1 MSDLKPASLPSSSS
15 LLNTKAPWVHT
26 SVHAKRAR
34 IATNIDGI
42 LPIDKPC
49 GCSSYDVIR
58 RLKYTIGFRKIGHAG
73 TLDPLAMGLLLIVLG
88 KATKASQALMCGTK
102 IYEGVIQLGV
112 ETTTYDREGEVTQTR
127 PTEGITEERIR
138 TVLQSFIGDQYKQ
151 PPVFSAKKI
160 NGIPLYKLARKGQEP
175 KTTPNFIT
183 IFQCDLLS
191 YDAPNLHLRVCCSKG
206 TYIRSLAH
214 DIGSKLNCGGHLAQ
228 LRRTHS
234 GNFSVDQAVPLD
246 ALLEEPALL
255 KKYLVT
261 AKTTNGQSY
270 LPVHR

>member
-1 MSDLKPASLPSSSS
+1 MSDLEPALSPLSSLP
-15 LLNTKAPWVHT
+15 LNTKTPWVHT

-58 RLKYTIGFRKIGHAG
+58 RLKYTFGFRKIGHAG
-73 TLDPLAMGLLLIVLG
+73 TLDPLATGLLLIVLG

-102 IYEGVIQLGV
+102 TYEGVIQLGV

-138 TVLQSFIGDQYKQ
+138 TVLQSFIGDQYQK
-151 PPVFSAKKI
+151 PPIFSAKKI

-175 KTTPNFIT
+175 ETTPHFIT
-183 IFQCDLLS
+183 ISQCDLLS
-191 YDAPNLHLRVCCSKG
+191 YDAPNLRLRVCCSKG

-214 DIGSKLNCGGHLAQ
+214 DIGAKLNCGGYLSQ
-228 LRRTHS
+228 LRRTRS
-234 GNFSVDQAVPLD
+234 GNFSVEQAIPLD
-246 ALLEEPALL
+246 TLLQEPALL
-255 KKYLVT
+255 RQYLVP
-261 AKTTNGQSY
+261 AEDFNGQ
-270 LPVHR
+270 

>member
-1 MSDLKPASLPSSSS
+1 MSDLEPASLPLSSSP
-15 LLNTKAPWVHT
+15 LNIKSPWVHT

-34 IATNIDGI
+34 ITTNIDGI

-58 RLKYTIGFRKIGHAG
+58 RLKYTFGFRKIGHAG
-73 TLDPLAMGLLLIVLG
+73 TLDPLATGLLLIVLG
-88 KATKASQALMCGTK
+88 KATKISQALMCGAKT
-102 IYEGVIQLGV
+102 YEGVIQLGV

-127 PTEGITEERIR
+127 PTDGITEESIQ
-138 TVLQSFIGDQYKQ
+138 TVLQSFIGDQYQQ
-151 PPVFSAKKI
+151 PPIFSAKKI

-175 KTTPNFIT
+175 HPSPHFIT

-191 YDAPNLHLRVCCSKG
+191 YDAPNLHLRVRCSKG

-214 DIGSKLNCGGHLAQ
+214 DIGSKLNCGGHLAD

-234 GNFSVDQAVPLD
+234 GNFSVEQAIPLD
-246 ALLEEPALL
+246 TLLQEPALL
-255 KKYLVT
+255 KQYLVP
-261 AKTTNGQSY
+261 AEGFNGQ
-270 LPVHR
+270 

>member
-1 MSDLKPASLPSSSS
+1 MSDLEPALSPLSSSP
-15 LLNTKAPWVHT
+15 LNTKTPWIHS

-58 RLKYTIGFRKIGHAG
+58 RLKYTFGFRKIGHAG
-73 TLDPLAMGLLLIVLG
+73 TLDPLATGLLLIVLG

-102 IYEGVIQLGV
+102 TYEGIIQLGV

-138 TVLQSFIGDQYKQ
+138 TVLQSFIGDQYQQ
-151 PPVFSAKKI
+151 PPIFSAKKI

-183 IFQCDLLS
+183 IFQCDLLN
-191 YDAPNLHLRVCCSKG
+191 YDAPNLHLRVRCSKG

-214 DIGSKLNCGGHLAQ
+214 DIGEKLNCGGHLAQ
-228 LRRTHS
+228 LRRTRI
-234 GNFSVDQAVPLD
+234 GKFSVEQAVPLD
-246 ALLEEPALL
+246 TLLEEPSLL
-255 KKYLVT
+255 KQYLVPLK
-261 AKTTNGQSY
+261 ASVEG
-270 LPVHR
+270 

>member
-1 MSDLKPASLPSSSS
+1 MSTSELDSSSS
-15 LLNTKAPWVHT
+15 VSSPSSIKAPWVHT

-34 IATNIDGI
+34 IAANIDGI

-58 RLKYTIGFRKIGHAG
+58 RLKYTFGFRKIGHAG
-73 TLDPLAMGLLLIVLG
+73 TLDPLATGLLLIVLG
-88 KATKASQALMCGTK
+88 KATKASQTLMCGTK
-102 IYEGVIQLGV
+102 TYEGVIQLGV

-138 TVLQSFIGDQYKQ
+138 TVLQSFIGDQYQK
-151 PPVFSAKKI
+151 PPIFSAKKI

-175 KTTPNFIT
+175 KPTPNFIT
-183 IFQCDLLS
+183 IFQCDLLN
-191 YDAPNLHLRVCCSKG
+191 YDAPNLHLRVRCSKG

-214 DIGSKLNCGGHLAQ
+214 GIGEKLNCGGHLAE

-234 GNFSVDQAVPLD
+234 GNFSVEQAVPLD
-246 ALLEEPALL
+246 TLLEEPALL

-261 AKTTNGQSY
+261 AKGGE
-270 LPVHR
+270 